1 MDENEEETLSI
12 DLHDFH
18 AKKEVLLKN
27 YFNPVVATGAG
38 RFGSSKGRSLLSF
51 LAIVIKRHD

>member
-1 MDENEEETLSI
+1 VGENEEETLSI

-27 YFNPVVATGAG
+27 YFNPVVTTGAG
-38 RFGSSKGRSLLSF
+38 RFGSPKDR
-51 LAIVIKRHD
+51 